1 MNDTA
6 VDGTGKT
13 GKTEKGDVNP
23 ENPENSAEAVLRFRD
38 FNVRYGTAPA
48 SVRGVDLTV
57 RSGEIVGLI
66 GESGSGKTSVA
77 MACLGL
83 LPKQAQVTA
92 ELFEVCG
99 TDLSAADDKAL
110 TRLRGSEVAMV
121 FQDAMGA
128 LDPSMRV
135 GRQIGEVLTRHRG
148 LRGDAQRQAVVELLR
163 RVRVPEPERRA
174 RQYPHQLSGGL
185 RQRVAMALALAGEP
199 RLLLADEPTTALDVT
214 VQAEILRLLRTI
226 RDEFG
231 VAILLISHDIGVIA
245 QTADRVA
252 VMRDGEIVE
261 TGAVEE
267 VLLSPASEYTK
278 MLLGSVPTV
287 GKRVR
292 PESTNGESDAHGESD
307 AYGKA
312 GVYGIAG
319 SEGSALFTVDG
330 LSRSFRSDGHAVH
343 ALRDVSLSVGR
354 GEVLGVVGESG
365 SGKSTLAKMLV
376 RLDRP
381 TSGRLEKD
389 GADYSRLRGKRL
401 KAFRRAV
408 QMVFQHPAG
417 SLNPKLRVATSVR
430 EPLATSGVTGG
441 EARRRIDEVLAEVGL
456 PPEAAGRLPHEFS
469 GGQKQRIAIARAI
482 AARPEVVVLDE
493 PTSALDVSVQAQV
506 LDLLLTIQQAEE
518 LTYVFISHD
527 LAVVQ
532 AVSDRVVVMYAGRV
546 VEVAEAEALFA
557 SPAHWYTRALLDAV
571 PSPDPRDR
579 PEPGAVS
586 LSDEARPEKRK
597 QAEAQGCAF
606 ASRCSH
612 AASRCWAEV
621 PELSTV
627 RAGHAA
633 ACHFPADADAD
644 TDTDAETADADIA
657 DEEVRE

>member
-1 MNDTA
+1 MNATV

-13 GKTEKGDVNP
+13 EKDDRNP
-23 ENPENSAEAVLRFRD
+23 AEAVLRFRD

-57 RSGEIVGLI
+57 RPGEIVGLI

-110 TRLRGSEVAMV
+110 TRLRGSDVAMV

-148 LRGDAQRQAVVELLR
+148 LKGDAQRQAVVELLR

-267 VLLSPASEYTK
+267 VLLRPASDYTK

-292 PESTNGESDAHGESD
+292 PEPANGDGNAD
-307 AYGKA
+307 AYGKGDA
-312 GVYGIAG
+312 YGTVDPD
-319 SEGSALFTVDG
+319 GSALFTADG

-506 LDLLLTIQQAEE
+506 LDLLLTIQQAED

-579 PEPGAVS
+579 PEPGAMS
-586 LSDEARPEKRK
+586 PSDEARPNNL
-597 QAEAQGCAF
+597 AAAQGCAF
-606 ASRCSH
+606 ASRCPH
-612 AASRCWAEV
+612 AASRCWVEV

-644 TDTDAETADADIA
+644 ADAQAHADIA

>member
-1 MNDTA
+1 MNATA
-6 VDGTGKT
+6 VEGTGKT
-13 GKTEKGDVNP
+13 EMDD
-23 ENPENSAEAVLRFRD
+23 ENPAEAVLRFRD

-57 RSGEIVGLI
+57 RAGEIVGLI

-99 TDLSAADDKAL
+99 TDLSAVDDKAL

-148 LRGDAQRQAVVELLR
+148 LKGDAQRQAVVELLR

-252 VMRDGEIVE
+252 VMKDGEIVE

-267 VLLSPASEYTK
+267 VLLRPASEYTK

-292 PESTNGESDAHGESD
+292 PESANGNGNAGTYGTGDLDGSADADS
-307 AYGKA
+307 
-312 GVYGIAG
+312 
-319 SEGSALFTVDG
+319 SALFTVDG
-330 LSRSFRSDGHAVH
+330 LSRGFRSDGHTVH
-343 ALRDVSLSVGR
+343 ALRDVSLRVGR

-389 GADYSRLRGKRL
+389 GADYSGFRGKRL
-401 KAFRRAV
+401 QAFRRAV

-430 EPLATSGVTGG
+430 EPLATSGVTGA
-441 EARRRIDEVLAEVGL
+441 EARRRIDEVLTEVGL

-482 AARPEVVVLDE
+482 AARPEAVVLDE

-579 PEPGAVS
+579 PEPGAMS
-586 LSDEARPEKRK
+586 PSEEAAREQR
-597 QAEAQGCAF
+597 ADAQGCAF

-612 AASRCWAEV
+612 AESRCWAEV

-644 TDTDAETADADIA
+644 AAADTAPGAGAHAGIA
-657 DEEVRE
+657 DKEVRE

>member
-1 MNDTA
+1 MNSAA
-6 VDGTGKT
+6 VDGSSTTGKDEDRRSET
-13 GKTEKGDVNP
+13 
-23 ENPENSAEAVLRFRD
+23 VLRFSD
-38 FNVRYGTAPA
+38 FSVRYGSAPA
-48 SVRGVDLTV
+48 SVRGIDLTV

-83 LPKQAQVTA
+83 LPKQARVSA
-92 ELFEVCG
+92 ERFEVCD
-99 TDLSAADDKAL
+99 TDLADADDKAL
-110 TRLRGSEVAMV
+110 TRLRGGEVAMV

-135 GRQIGEVLTRHRG
+135 GRQIGEVVARHRG
-148 LRGDAQRQAVVELLR
+148 LKGEERQQAVLELLR
-163 RVRVPEPERRA
+163 RVRVPGPERRA

-185 RQRVAMALALAGEP
+185 RQRMAMALALAGEP

-261 TGAVEE
+261 TGTAEE
-267 VLLSPASEYTK
+267 VLVSPDSEYTK

-287 GKRVR
+287 GRRIR
-292 PESTNGESDAHGESD
+292 PEPADPPHGRAD
-307 AYGKA
+307 PPHDKTDPPHGKA
-312 GVYGIAG
+312 DPDG
-319 SEGSALFTVDG
+319 SVLFAVDG
-330 LSRSFRSDGHAVH
+330 LSRSFRSGGHAVH
-343 ALRDVSLSVGR
+343 ALRDVSLRVGK

-381 TSGRLEKD
+381 TSGRLEMD
-389 GADYSRLRGKRL
+389 GADYGKLRGKRL
-401 KAFRRAV
+401 RAFRRAV

-417 SLNPKLRVATSVR
+417 SLNPKLRVASSVR
-430 EPLATSGVTGG
+430 EPLAAGGVSGDT
-441 EARRRIDEVLAEVGL
+441 ARQRIDEVLAEVGL
-456 PPEAAGRLPHEFS
+456 PAEAANRLPHEFS

-506 LDLLLTIQQAEE
+506 LDLLLRIQRAEA

-532 AVSDRVVVMYAGRV
+532 AVSDRVVVMFAGRV
-546 VEVAEAEALFA
+546 VEIAEAQTLFA
-557 SPAHWYTRALLDAV
+557 SPAHWYTRALLEAV
-571 PSPDPRDR
+571 PSPDPR
-579 PEPGAVS
+579 
-586 LSDEARPEKRK
+586 ARPEAATADPSADKPREQRAADTGGCPFAPRCPK
-597 QAEAQGCAF
+597 AGPRCHAEA
-606 ASRCSH
+606 
-612 AASRCWAEV
+612 
-621 PELSTV
+621 PELVSV
-627 RAGHAA
+627 RPGHAV
-633 ACHFPADADAD
+633 ACHFPA
-644 TDTDAETADADIA
+644 T
-657 DEEVRE
+657 EEISA

>member
-1 MNDTA
+1 MKVEA
-6 VDGTGKT
+6 
-13 GKTEKGDVNP
+13 
-23 ENPENSAEAVLRFRD
+23 AEGAAGIQDEEEMRDQAVLRFRD
-38 FNVRYGTAPA
+38 FSVRYGDAPA

-57 RSGEIVGLI
+57 RAGEIVGLI

-83 LPKQAQVTA
+83 LPKQARVSA

-99 TDLSAADDKAL
+99 TDLGTADGKAL

-135 GRQIGEVLTRHRG
+135 GRQIAEVVTRHRG
-148 LRGDAQRQAVVELLR
+148 LKGKARDEAVLDLLR

-185 RQRVAMALALAGEP
+185 RQRVAIALALAGEP

-231 VAILLISHDIGVIA
+231 VGILLISHDIGVIA
-245 QTADRVA
+245 QTADQVA
-252 VMRDGEIVE
+252 VMRDGEVVE
-261 TGAVEE
+261 QGAVEE
-267 VLLSPASEYTK
+267 VLLRPASDYTK
-278 MLLGSVPTV
+278 MLLGAVPKL
-287 GKRVR
+287 GSQVR
-292 PESTNGESDAHGESD
+292 SGDGADADG
-307 AYGKA
+307 A
-312 GVYGIAG
+312 
-319 SEGSALFTVDG
+319 ALFTMDG
-330 LSRSFRSDGHAVH
+330 VSRSFRSVHAV
-343 ALRDVSLSVGR
+343 RDVSLRVR
-354 GEVLGVVGESG
+354 KGEVLGVVGESG
-365 SGKSTLAKMLV
+365 SGKSTLAKLLV
-376 RLDRP
+376 RLDQP
-381 TSGRLEKD
+381 SSGRLEIN
-389 GADYSRLRGKRL
+389 GADYGGLRGKRL

-430 EPLATSGVTGG
+430 EPLATSGVTGD
-441 EARRRIDEVLAEVGL
+441 EARRRIAGVLAEVGL

-506 LDLLLTIQQAEE
+506 LDVLLRVQRAEE
-518 LTYVFISHD
+518 LTYVFVSHD

-532 AVSDRVVVMYAGRV
+532 AISDRVVVMYAGRV
-546 VEVAEAEALFA
+546 VEIADSAALFR

-571 PSPDPRDR
+571 PSPDPRER
-579 PEPGAVS
+579 PGPAGEVPAGKPA
-586 LSDEARPEKRK
+586 A
-597 QAEAQGCAF
+597 AHGCPF
-606 ASRCSH
+606 APRCPSSESRCLTD
-612 AASRCWAEV
+612 V
-621 PELSTV
+621 PELSQV
-627 RAGHAA
+627 FEGHAV
-633 ACHFPADADAD
+633 ACHFPAS
-644 TDTDAETADADIA
+644 T
-657 DEEVRE
+657 EEAA

>member
-1 MNDTA
+1 MNATV

-13 GKTEKGDVNP
+13 EKDDPNP
-23 ENPENSAEAVLRFRD
+23 AEAVLRFRD

-110 TRLRGSEVAMV
+110 TRLRGSDVAMV

-148 LRGDAQRQAVVELLR
+148 LKGDAQRQAVVELLR

-267 VLLSPASEYTK
+267 VLLRPASDYTK

-292 PESTNGESDAHGESD
+292 PEPANGDGNVD
-307 AYGKA
+307 AYGKGDA
-312 GVYGIAG
+312 HGTVDPD
-319 SEGSALFTVDG
+319 GSALFTADG

-506 LDLLLTIQQAEE
+506 LDLLLTIQQAED

-579 PEPGAVS
+579 PEPGAMS
-586 LSDEARPEKRK
+586 PSDEARPENL
-597 QAEAQGCAF
+597 AAAQGCAF

-612 AASRCWAEV
+612 AASRCWVEV

-644 TDTDAETADADIA
+644 AQAHADIA
-657 DEEVRE
+657 DKEVRE

>member
-1 MNDTA
+1 MNVAA

-13 GKTEKGDVNP
+13 QKDDERR
-23 ENPENSAEAVLRFRD
+23 AEAVLRFRD
-38 FNVRYGTAPA
+38 FSVRYGMAPP
-48 SVRGVDLTV
+48 SVRGIDLTV
-57 RSGEIVGLI
+57 RAGEIVGLI

-83 LPKQAQVTA
+83 LPKQAQVSA
-92 ELFEVCG
+92 DLFEVCG
-99 TDLSAADDKAL
+99 TDLAAADDRAL
-110 TRLRGSEVAMV
+110 TRLRGGDVAMV

-128 LDPSMRV
+128 LDPSMRI

-148 LRGDAQRQAVVELLR
+148 LKGEARQQAVLELLR
-163 RVRVPEPERRA
+163 RVRVPDPERRV

-261 TGAVEE
+261 TGAAEE
-267 VLLSPASEYTK
+267 VLLRPASQYTK
-278 MLLGSVPTV
+278 MLLGAVPKV
-287 GKRVR
+287 GSRIWHR
-292 PESTNGESDAHGESD
+292 PADATE
-307 AYGKA
+307 GKA
-312 GVYGIAG
+312 GPDRRAG
-319 SEGSALFTVDG
+319 ADGNAGPDGSALFAVDG
-330 LSRSFRSDGHAVH
+330 LSRSFRSRGHAVH
-343 ALRDVSLSVGR
+343 AVRDVSLRVGR

-381 TSGRLEKD
+381 TSGRLEMD
-389 GADYSRLRGKRL
+389 GADYSKLRGKRL
-401 KAFRRAV
+401 KSFRRAI

-430 EPLATSGVTGG
+430 EPLATSGVSGD
-441 EARRRIDEVLAEVGL
+441 EARQRIDEVLAEVGL

-506 LDLLLTIQQAEE
+506 LDLLLGIQRAEE

-532 AVSDRVVVMYAGRV
+532 AISDRVVVMYAGRV
-546 VEVAEAEALFA
+546 VEIAEAEALFA
-557 SPAHWYTRALLDAV
+557 SPAHWYTRALLEAV

-579 PEPGAVS
+579 PEAGAVRQA
-586 LSDEARPEKRK
+586 DEASRDQ
-597 QAEAQGCAF
+597 QAQGQGCAF
-606 ASRCSH
+606 AARCPKSET
-612 AASRCWAEV
+612 RCRVET
-621 PELSTV
+621 PGLSAV
-627 RAGHAA
+627 RVGHAV
-633 ACHFPADADAD
+633 ACHFPAD
-644 TDTDAETADADIA
+644 
-657 DEEVRE
+657 EEMGV

>member
-1 MNDTA
+1 MNATV

-13 GKTEKGDVNP
+13 EKDDQNP
-23 ENPENSAEAVLRFRD
+23 AEAVLRFRD

-57 RSGEIVGLI
+57 RPGEIVGLI

-110 TRLRGSEVAMV
+110 TRLRGSDVAMV

-148 LRGDAQRQAVVELLR
+148 LKGDAQRQAVVELLR

-267 VLLSPASEYTK
+267 VLLRPASDYTK

-287 GKRVR
+287 GKRAR
-292 PESTNGESDAHGESD
+292 PEPGNGDGNVD
-307 AYGKA
+307 AYGKGDA
-312 GVYGIAG
+312 YGTVDPD
-319 SEGSALFTVDG
+319 GSALFTADG

-401 KAFRRAV
+401 QAFRRAV

-506 LDLLLTIQQAEE
+506 LDLLLTIQQAED

-579 PEPGAVS
+579 PEPGAMS
-586 LSDEARPEKRK
+586 PSDEARPNNL
-597 QAEAQGCAF
+597 AAAQGCAF
-606 ASRCSH
+606 ASRCPH
-612 AASRCWAEV
+612 AASRCWVEV

-633 ACHFPADADAD
+633 ACHFPADTDADAQ
-644 TDTDAETADADIA
+644 AHADIA
-657 DEEVRE
+657 DKEVRE

>member
-1 MNDTA
+1 MKVAAADDPGETQKDDA
-6 VDGTGKT
+6 RR
-13 GKTEKGDVNP
+13 
-23 ENPENSAEAVLRFRD
+23 AEAVLRCRD
-38 FNVRYGTAPA
+38 FTVRYGTAA
-48 SVRGVDLTV
+48 DGVRAIDLTV
-57 RSGEIVGLI
+57 RAGEIVGLI

-83 LPKQAQVTA
+83 LPKQAKVSA

-99 TDLSAADDKAL
+99 TDLSAADGRTL

-135 GRQIGEVLTRHRG
+135 GRQIGEVVARHRG
-148 LRGDAQRQAVVELLR
+148 LKGKERQQAVLELLR

-185 RQRVAMALALAGEP
+185 RQRVAIALALAGEP

-214 VQAEILRLLRTI
+214 VQAEILRLLRTV

-231 VAILLISHDIGVIA
+231 VGILLISHDIGVIA
-245 QTADRVA
+245 QTADRLA
-252 VMRDGEIVE
+252 VMRNGEIVE
-261 TGAVEE
+261 SGAVED
-267 VLLSPASEYTK
+267 VLLHPTSDYTK
-278 MLLGSVPTV
+278 MLLGSMPRL
-287 GKRVR
+287 GRRVR
-292 PESTNGESDAHGESD
+292 PQPAEDADGTTEPDGH
-307 AYGKA
+307 
-312 GVYGIAG
+312 
-319 SEGSALFTVDG
+319 ALFVADG
-330 LSRSFRSDGHAVH
+330 LSRGFGSRGRVVHAV
-343 ALRDVSLSVGR
+343 RDVSVRVRR

-376 RLDRP
+376 RLDQP
-381 TSGRLEKD
+381 SSGRLEMN
-389 GADYSRLRGKRL
+389 GADYGRLRGKRL
-401 KAFRRAV
+401 KGFRRAV

-441 EARRRIDEVLAEVGL
+441 EARRRVEEVLAEVGL
-456 PPEAAGRLPHEFS
+456 PPETAGRLPHEFS

-506 LDLLLTIQQAEE
+506 LDLLLKIQRAEE

-532 AVSDRVVVMYAGRV
+532 AISDRVMVMYAGRV
-546 VEVAEAEALFA
+546 VEIAEAEALFA
-557 SPAHWYTRALLDAV
+557 SPAHWYTRALLEAV

-579 PEPGAVS
+579 PESGAASPPEPG
-586 LSDEARPEKRK
+586 DQPEARGCPFAARCPR
-597 QAEAQGCAF
+597 AE
-606 ASRCSH
+606 SRC
-612 AASRCWAEV
+612 RAEV
-621 PELSTV
+621 PELSTLH
-627 RAGHAA
+627 AGHAV
-633 ACHFPADADAD
+633 ACHFPAD
-644 TDTDAETADADIA
+644 
-657 DEEVRE
+657 RERSE

>member
-1 MNDTA
+1 MNATV

-13 GKTEKGDVNP
+13 EKDDQNP
-23 ENPENSAEAVLRFRD
+23 AEAVLRFRD

-57 RSGEIVGLI
+57 RPGEIVGLI

-110 TRLRGSEVAMV
+110 TRLRGSDVAMV

-148 LRGDAQRQAVVELLR
+148 LKGDAQRQAVVELLR

-267 VLLSPASEYTK
+267 VLLRPASDYTK

-292 PESTNGESDAHGESD
+292 PEPANGDGNVD
-307 AYGKA
+307 AYGKGDA
-312 GVYGIAG
+312 YGTVDPD
-319 SEGSALFTVDG
+319 GSALFTADG

-401 KAFRRAV
+401 QAFRRAV

-506 LDLLLTIQQAEE
+506 LDLLLTIQQAED

-579 PEPGAVS
+579 PEPGAMS
-586 LSDEARPEKRK
+586 PSDEARPENL
-597 QAEAQGCAF
+597 AAAQGCAF

-612 AASRCWAEV
+612 AASRCWVEV

-644 TDTDAETADADIA
+644 AQAHADIA
-657 DEEVRE
+657 DKEVRE

>member
-1 MNDTA
+1 MNSAA
-6 VDGTGKT
+6 VDGSSTTGQDAGRRSET
-13 GKTEKGDVNP
+13 
-23 ENPENSAEAVLRFRD
+23 VLRFRD
-38 FNVRYGTAPA
+38 FSVRYGSAPA
-48 SVRGVDLTV
+48 SVRGIDLTV

-83 LPKQAQVTA
+83 LPKQARVSA
-92 ELFEVCG
+92 ERFEVCG
-99 TDLSAADDKAL
+99 TDLADADDKAL
-110 TRLRGSEVAMV
+110 TRLRGGEVAMV

-135 GRQIGEVLTRHRG
+135 GRQIGEVVGRHRNLKG
-148 LRGDAQRQAVVELLR
+148 EERQQAVLELLR

-261 TGAVEE
+261 TGTAEE
-267 VLLSPASEYTK
+267 VLVSPDSEYTK

-287 GKRVR
+287 GRRIR
-292 PESTNGESDAHGESD
+292 PEPTDPPH
-307 AYGKA
+307 GKA
-312 GVYGIAG
+312 DPVHGRADPDSSV
-319 SEGSALFTVDG
+319 LFAVDG
-330 LSRSFRSDGHAVH
+330 LSRSFRSGGHAVH
-343 ALRDVSLSVGR
+343 ALRDVSLRVGR

-381 TSGRLEKD
+381 TSGRLEMD
-389 GADYSRLRGKRL
+389 GADYGKLRGKRL
-401 KAFRRAV
+401 RAFRRAV

-417 SLNPKLRVATSVR
+417 SLNPKLRVASSVR
-430 EPLATSGVTGG
+430 EPLAAGGVSGDT
-441 EARRRIDEVLAEVGL
+441 ARQRIDEVLAEVGL
-456 PPEAAGRLPHEFS
+456 PPEAANRLPHEFS

-506 LDLLLTIQQAEE
+506 LDLLLRIQRAEA

-532 AVSDRVVVMYAGRV
+532 AVSDRVVVMFAGRV
-546 VEVAEAEALFA
+546 VEVAEAQTLFA
-557 SPAHWYTRALLDAV
+557 SPAHWYTRALLEAV
-571 PSPDPRDR
+571 PSPDPR
-579 PEPGAVS
+579 
-586 LSDEARPEKRK
+586 ARPEAVPADPSEEKPREQRAAETRGCPFAPRCPK
-597 QAEAQGCAF
+597 AEA
-606 ASRCSH
+606 RC
-612 AASRCWAEV
+612 RAEA
-621 PELSTV
+621 PELVSV
-627 RAGHAA
+627 RSGHAV
-633 ACHFPADADAD
+633 ACHFPA
-644 TDTDAETADADIA
+644 T
-657 DEEVRE
+657 EEIGA